1 MTFLENIP
9 LKKKGRVIYIG
20 LVVLGFLTYQFSIK
34 NSIKLSRDVTNL
46 RSTESRMDVNLS
58 EQKVLEQ
65 KAAFLES
72 KFGIDKED
80 EASGYI
86 IDCITKGCQQ
96 NNLSLLEMPAVLIQ
110 EDGNSRIETHKF
122 VLAGNYSNLLKFNYS
137 MEKEYSIG
145 HVPSVHYETRY
156 NYKEKKTE
164 LVLSLF
170 VQRFKK
176 IES

>member
-96 NNLSLLEMPAVLIQ
+96 NNLSLL
-110 EDGNSRIETHKF
+110 
-122 VLAGNYSNLLKFNYS
+122 
-137 MEKEYSIG
+137 
-145 HVPSVHYETRY
+145 
-156 NYKEKKTE
+156 
-164 LVLSLF
+164 
-170 VQRFKK
+170 
-176 IES
+176 